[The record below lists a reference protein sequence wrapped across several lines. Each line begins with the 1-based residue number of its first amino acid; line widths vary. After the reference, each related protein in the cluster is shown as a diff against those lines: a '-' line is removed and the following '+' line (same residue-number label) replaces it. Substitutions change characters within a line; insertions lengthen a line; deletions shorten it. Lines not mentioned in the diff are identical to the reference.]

1 MSVEEFVIKASRAEI
16 FELFTKTS
24 RLLII
29 QERIK
34 NKSEKR
40 ELETNFKNKK
50 QHDSFYAKSFNDH
63 RIYNSYLDDL
73 KILIKHI

>member
-1 MSVEEFVIKASRAEI
+1 MRVEEFIKKASREEI
-16 FELFTKTS
+16 FDLFTKVS

-34 NKSEKR
+34 NKSSKR

-63 RIYNSYLDDL
+63 RIYNSYLEDL
-73 KILIKHI
+73 KVLIKYI

>member
-1 MSVEEFVIKASRAEI
+1 MRVEEFITKASREEI
-16 FELFTKTS
+16 FDLFTKVS

-34 NKSEKR
+34 NKSSKR

-73 KILIKHI
+73 KVLIKYI